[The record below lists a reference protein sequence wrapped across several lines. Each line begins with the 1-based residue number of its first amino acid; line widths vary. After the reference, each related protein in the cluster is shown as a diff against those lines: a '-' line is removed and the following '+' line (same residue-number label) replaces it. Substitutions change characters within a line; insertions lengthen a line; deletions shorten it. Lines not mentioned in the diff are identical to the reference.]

1 MIIEFQ
7 VDAERFLQAFR
18 NTLTRH
24 APCSPQ
30 PFTLNVGSC
39 ASQPTFLDRIS
50 VVGGST
56 LIRTDVNAIHVIQP
70 VSLFLTPVAALEAS
84 DVQPG
89 EPCWNPTLE
98 FEFAL
103 SIKVQG
109 STPNL
114 CVTFLRVRESPAISS
129 SQALIVSGIVAQWI
143 PESCTPFD
151 LSPLTDALGALPAT
165 ATADISANIELTR
178 LAIRLELGPVAS
190 NSASQ
195 WASFLAGSIKPNPN
209 AGAWSIFIDGNLLVQ
224 TAITRIMAAL
234 AGPIDDD
241 TFDLESG
248 PSGTFLT
255 AFPAGPGVALTFSGE
270 AVDACVCFWDE
281 IDLDVDITVLITF
294 SMPAPNSLKMS
305 LAIDWDLNDFE
316 LVCCA
321 FTAGIFWGFIGTN
334 LLKEEK
340 IDRGEFLGGLVGLP
354 VVFSAVLTQSHDQV
368 GEFIDLGDDWE
379 EIGNTKKKY
388 SLTTDVNLPNAGL
401 GAMTMT
407 QIVGIDNGLALSGAL
422 GPLGS
427 LNNAELSATTGEWSW
442 KVDDLCASNPKLQ
455 AGFNINFSQKGGF
468 TSSAA
473 PLAVCRAEILPAS
486 DPLGQFQANLEVSN
500 FSLRLSIPLA
510 QLLPEYTAAPY
521 PAQLILVTNGGGRIF
536 TIPPIPILTQEQI
549 QATMHQVELMAPAN
563 CKDWTLSE
571 AFWKGAQFHPGW
583 MIDPPPDR
591 ELSRLWQIA
600 VAGLNAGQ
608 RVHMLAPDGSLLATA
623 AAGHMGEGA
632 APLSALTSPTEGAIA
647 IQIEGLEEQRQQL
660 ARRRGVLQQIE
671 SSSDEPVRHE
681 LVRRVTRKITIR
693 QSHLYATARIRVD
706 EDFGTAAAGALG
718 GRAMLAIVSGTRV
731 LVWDIGNC
739 HAPRIVRIEHLPGV
753 RGVLFD
759 RLGLVVWGQFGLVR
773 LDDLHA
779 ALKPFGDQAPVEELG
794 HAGGRLFAGAADGL
808 SVHTGGRTILESSQ
822 RISAL
827 AADRSEIATIELDNL
842 VLRRSVD
849 LADAV
854 SVALPEPLSVTAVL
868 GRSGAFAVTT
878 QRTGTYVVHRG
889 GDGMPAVS
897 EHYPLRPPWFA
908 GIRRSGRTLLRF
920 DRSAGEITLYGN
932 DASITIVR

>member
-18 NTLTRH
+18 NTLMRH

-39 ASQPTFLDRIS
+39 ANQPTFLDRIS
-50 VVGGST
+50 VAGSST

-84 DVQPG
+84 DAQPG
-89 EPCWNPTLE
+89 APCWNPTLE

-114 CVTFLRVRESPAISS
+114 CVTFLKVRESPSISS
-129 SQALIVSGIVAQWI
+129 SQALIVSGFIAPLV

-151 LSPLTDALGALPAT
+151 LSALTDALGALPAT
-165 ATADISANIELTR
+165 ATADISADVELTR

-190 NSASQ
+190 NAASQ

-209 AGAWSIFIDGNLLVQ
+209 AGAWSIFIDGSLLVQ
-224 TAITRIMAAL
+224 TAIARIMAAL

-255 AFPAGPGVALTFSGE
+255 AFPAGPGVSLTFSGE

-281 IDLDVDITVLITF
+281 IDLDVDVTVLITF
-294 SMPAPNSLKMS
+294 SMPAPNSLKMT

-340 IDRGEFLGGLVGLP
+340 INWEEFLAGLVGLP
-354 VVFSAVLTQSHDQV
+354 VVFSAVMTQSQDQV

-379 EIGNTKKKY
+379 EIGDTKKKY

-401 GAMTMT
+401 GAMTLT
-407 QIVGIDNGLALSGAL
+407 HIVGIDNGLALSGTL
-422 GPLGS
+422 GPIVS
-427 LNNAELSATTGEWSW
+427 LKNTELSATTGEWSW

-455 AGFNINFSQKGGF
+455 AGFNINFSQTGGF
-468 TSSAA
+468 TSTAA
-473 PLAVCRAEILPAS
+473 PLDVCRAEILPAS
-486 DPLGQFQANLEVSN
+486 DPLSQFQAHLEVSN

-510 QLLPEYTAAPY
+510 QLLTEYSAAPY
-521 PAQLILVTNGGGRIF
+521 PAQLILVTNGGVRIF

-549 QATMHQVELMAPAN
+549 QTTMHQVELMAPAN
-563 CKDWTLSE
+563 CKEWTLSD
-571 AFWKGAQFHPGW
+571 AFWEGAQFHPAW

-591 ELSRLWQIA
+591 ELTRLWQI
-600 VAGLNAGQ
+600 VVTGLNAGQ
-608 RVHMLAPDGSLLATA
+608 RVRMVSPDGTLLATA
-623 AAGHMGEGA
+623 GAGHMEGA
-632 APLSALTSPTEGAIA
+632 AQLSALTSQAEGAIG

-660 ARRRGVLQQIE
+660 ARRRGLRQQIE
-671 SSSDEPVRHE
+671 SSTGEPVRHE

-693 QSHLYATARIRVD
+693 QSHLFATARIRVED
-706 EDFGTAAAGALG
+706 DFGSAAVGALG
-718 GRAMLAIVSGTRV
+718 GRSMLAIVSGARV

-759 RLGLVVWGQFGLVR
+759 RRGLVVWGHFGLLR
-773 LDDLHA
+773 LDELHA
-779 ALKPFGDQAPVEELG
+779 PLKPFGDQAPVEELG
-794 HAGGRLFAGAADGL
+794 HAGGRLFAAAEDGL

-822 RISAL
+822 RIAAL
-827 AADRSEIATIELDNL
+827 ATDRSEIATIELDNL
-842 VLRRSVD
+842 VLRRSDD

-868 GRSGAFAVTT
+868 GRSGVFAVTT
-878 QRTGTYVVHRG
+878 RRAGTYVVQRG
-889 GDGMPAVS
+889 GAGVAAIS

-920 DRSAGEITLYGN
+920 DRPLGEITLYRN